1 MNSDAKVELRDNPEG
16 MQAWLV
22 LLSLINAFVSMVQD
36 EWSLM
41 YITDVSNGDYNSQAM
56 EKHHISHPEI
66 CHALLLNDK
75 TIPNELR

>member
-1 MNSDAKVELRDNPEG
+1 
-16 MQAWLV
+16 
-22 LLSLINAFVSMVQD
+22 
-36 EWSLM
+36 M